1 MITTNNKISY
11 FGFNFNRKSTL
22 CYKERTLI
30 IIEIRNDFATITF
43 TADPTLNINYRY
55 KFEIKQ
61 ILNKITKI

>member
-1 MITTNNKISY
+1 MFVSFCELSY
-11 FGFNFNRKSTL
+11 N
-22 CYKERTLI
+22 EWTLI